1 MKIREVITESI
12 LLETSADEHA
22 LHDMAEQIATVLYEE
37 HDEIVAQLKAGN
49 GTVSLGRIRDLID
62 SQLTD
67 DALAYL
73 SKCELRIAPVEEKGA
88 KGRYTH
94 NVKMITGTQFP
105 GLGRVELNTNYWL
118 KNWEYIDTIASTLAH
133 ELRHGLDWVKSGGG
147 AMYST
152 HTGASAKYRGK
163 HAGHTQADYVS
174 SPLEINARF
183 TQAIKDIVTELEAAP
198 AHDVN
203 QTIKKHFKA
212 RHIEQLFP
220 DGFNDLKYRRLFNR
234 ALDYVQHVRQS

>member
-1 MKIREVITESI
+1 MKIREVISESI
-12 LLETSADEHA
+12 LLETSADEYA
-22 LHDMAEQIATVLYEE
+22 LHDMAEQIATVLYED
-37 HDEIVAQLKAGN
+37 HDEIIEQLNDNG
-49 GTVSLGRIRDLID
+49 GTVNLGSIRGLID
-62 SQLTD
+62 AQLTD
-67 DALAYL
+67 QALAYL
-73 SKCELRIAPVEEKGA
+73 SRCEFRITPVEEKGA

-94 NVKMITGTQFP
+94 NAKMITGTNYP
-105 GLGRVELNTNYWL
+105 GLGRVELNTAFWL
-118 KNWEYIDTIASTLAH
+118 KNWEYIDTIASTIAH

-152 HTGASAKYRGK
+152 HTGASSKYRGK
-163 HAGHTQADYVS
+163 QPGHTQDEYVS

-183 TQAIKDIVTELEAAP
+183 TQAIKDIATELEAAP

-212 RHIEQLFP
+212 RHIEKLFP
-220 DGFNDLKYRRLFNR
+220 DGFNDLSYRRLFNR